1 MRYSEMHLPTG
12 REVPSDA
19 EVVSN
24 QLMIRAG
31 MIRKLTSGIYSYLPL
46 GYRVIRKVEQ
56 IIREEMNKAGAQ
68 EVHLPMVQPAEL
80 WQESGRWTFYGKE
93 LLRFR
98 DRNNRDYCLGPTHE
112 EVITDLVRHDIKTY
126 RQLPCNLYQIQTKFR
141 DEVRPRF
148 GVMRCREF
156 GMKDAYSFDADEAGA
171 EKSYEKMFA
180 AYNNIFR
187 RCGLKFRSVE
197 ADSGSIG
204 GSFSHEFMVM
214 ADSGE
219 DAIVFCEKCNYAA
232 NLEKAEIVK
241 PAAEDLQQKEQPAM
255 ESVETPDVRTIEEVS
270 TFLNVSPE
278 QIVKTLIFNADGKPC
293 AVLIRGDHEVN
304 EIKVKNYLGA
314 AALELADD
322 EMIMKAT
329 GAPRGFAGAVGIK
342 ARVIADYSIMNL
354 VNMVTG
360 ANKENYHLKNV
371 NIGRDFQVESFA
383 DLRVSQPGDACPR
396 CGGVI
401 KFVRGIEV
409 GHVFKLGTKYSKAM
423 KAVYLD
429 RDGKEKTMIMGCYG
443 IGIGRTVAA
452 CIEQNFDSNG
462 IIWPIPLAP
471 FTVIVTPVNIKES
484 DVMKAS
490 EDIYRE
496 LLACGVE
503 SIMDDRDERAGV
515 KFKDADLIGIPLRI
529 VVGSKNLAQGRV
541 ELKIRRSGEN
551 RLYETG
557 KIVDEVRKII
567 DAEMNAANEAL

>member
-1 MRYSEMHLPTG
+1 MHLPTG
-12 REVPSDA
+12 REIPSDA

-80 WQESGRWTFYGKE
+80 WQESGRWSFYGKE

-98 DRNNRDYCLGPTHE
+98 DRNDRDYCLGPTHE

-171 EKSYEKMFA
+171 EKSYQKMFA

-187 RCGLKFRSVE
+187 RCGLKYRPVE

-214 ADSGE
+214 AESGE

-232 NLEKAEIVK
+232 NLEKAEIAK
-241 PAAEDLQQKEQPAM
+241 PVADAVVQKNRLPM
-255 ESVETPDVRTIEEVS
+255 ESVETPDVRTIDEVS
-270 TFLNVSPE
+270 AFLNVSSE

-304 EIKVKNYLGA
+304 EIKVKNYLDA
-314 AALELADD
+314 AELELADD

-342 ARVIADYSIMNL
+342 TRVIADYSIMNL

-423 KAVYLD
+423 KAAYLD

-452 CIEQNFDSNG
+452 CIEQNFDPNG
-462 IIWPIPLAP
+462 IIWPMPLAP
-471 FTVIVTPVNIKES
+471 YTVIVTPVNIKES
-484 DVMKAS
+484 DVMKTS
-490 EDIYRE
+490 EDIYAE

-503 SIMDDRDERAGV
+503 VIIDDRDERAGV

-541 ELKIRRSGEN
+541 ELKIRRSGESS
-551 RLYETG
+551 LYAIGE
-557 KIVDEVRKII
+557 VVAQVRKII
-567 DAEMNAANEAL
+567 AAEMNVADEAPLI